1 MGLVLGALTPHPPI
15 IIPEIGG
22 SELEKVKGTVDG
34 FRSLAKKLKE
44 KDPKRIVIITPHN
57 IILGDSVGVLWADS
71 FRGSLGQ
78 FGGPRDFAYP
88 SDREFVEK
96 LIKEAQK
103 KGLPIDMVRNS
114 KLDHGVLVPL
124 YYLLGIRSDIPIV
137 VMSFAFLPSHTL
149 YEIGAFLEEVLYQ
162 DPVPTALIASGD
174 LSHRLTYDA
183 PAGYSPRGKEF
194 DAKIVEILRDFNKDE
209 LLSID
214 PYLLEEAGECGY
226 RSIVM
231 LFGAFDRW
239 EVTTEVLSYEGPFG
253 VGYCVAAIYPLRRL
267 VKEEHPL
274 VKLARKAVETFVKEG
289 KVIPPPSPSEMTPE
303 MRERAGVFVSIKKR
317 GRLRG
322 CIGTYLPT
330 CRNVAEEVIRNA
342 IAACSEDPRFEP
354 VRESELPHLEYSVDV
369 LTEPEPV
376 YDLSELAPKVYGV
389 IVEAPDG
396 RKGLLLPDLEGVDTV
411 EEQID
416 IASRK
421 AGILRGEPI
430 RVYRFKVR
438 RYK

>member
-22 SELEKVKGTVDG
+22 PEVEKVKSTVEG
-34 FRSLAKKLKE
+34 FRALARRVRE
-44 KDPKRIVIITPHN
+44 KNPQRIIVITPHN
-57 IILGDSVGVLWADS
+57 IVLGDAVGVLWADN

-78 FGGPRDFAYP
+78 FGGPRDFSYP
-88 SDREFVEK
+88 SDREFVESFVRK
-96 LIKEAQK
+96 AQAR
-103 KGLPIDMVRNS
+103 GLPVDVVRNS
-114 KLDHGVLVPL
+114 RLDHGVLVPL
-124 YYLLGIRSDIPIV
+124 YYLLGVKANLPLVI
-137 VMSFAFLPSHTL
+137 MSFAFLPPYTL
-149 YEIGAFLEEVLYQ
+149 YEIGAFLEDVLFE
-162 DPVPTALIASGD
+162 DPVPTILIASGD

-183 PAGYSPRGKEF
+183 PAGYSPQGKEF
-194 DAKIVEILRDFNKDE
+194 DRKIVDIIRNFDKDE
-209 LLSID
+209 LLKMD
-214 PYLLEEAGECGY
+214 PYFLEEAGECGY
-226 RSIVM
+226 RPIVI
-231 LFGAFDRW
+231 LFGAFDKW
-239 EVTTEVLSYEGPFG
+239 EVKTEVLSYEGPFG
-253 VGYCVAAIYPLRRL
+253 VGYCVAAIYPQRRV

-289 KVIPPPSPSEMTPE
+289 KIISPPSPSEMIPE
-303 MRERAGVFVSIKKR
+303 MKERAGVFVSIKKR
-317 GRLRG
+317 GKLRG

-330 CRNVAEEVIRNA
+330 RKNVAEEVIRNA

-354 VRESELPHLEYSVDV
+354 VREDELPYLEYSVDV

-376 YDLSELAPKVYGV
+376 YDLRELDPKVYGV
-389 IVEAPDG
+389 IVEASDG

-421 AGILRGEPI
+421 AGILPGEPI
-430 RVYRFKVR
+430 NIYRFRVR